1 MSSTKGKIV
10 RLMSGLLGRATVAA
24 VEDVGGFRRVVFR
37 CEIPAFSGGTKVQI
51 LLPSD
56 DVRTYTPV
64 RAPGGMVLL
73 GWKQAG
79 GPGSHWLTQARVG
92 EELPFFGPQRSLALA
107 PGPVVLVGDE
117 TSVAAAASLELDR
130 PGQVHAVIASDV
142 ASDVRDSAASVGLH
156 HVEVVPR
163 GHAAEAAN
171 LVQCRLSTW
180 PDATVVA
187 LTGGSELVLGVR
199 SALRRSGVQNIKTKT
214 YWIPGKAGLD

>member
-1 MSSTKGKIV
+1 MSSTKGKIA
-10 RLMSGLLGRATVAA
+10 RLMSGLLKRATVGE
-24 VEDVGGFRRVVFR
+24 VEDVGGFRRVVLR
-37 CEIPAFSGGTKVQI
+37 CELPAFSGGTKVQI

-73 GWKQAG
+73 GWQQAG

-92 EELPFFGPQRSLALA
+92 DVLPFFGPQRSLELA

-130 PGQVHAVIASDV
+130 PGQVHAVIASDA
-142 ASDVRDSAASVGLH
+142 ASDVRGAAASIGLH
-156 HVEVVPR
+156 HVEVVSR
-163 GHAAEAAN
+163 GKAAEAAN
-171 LVQCRLSTW
+171 LVERRLSTW
-180 PDATVVA
+180 VDATVA

-199 SALRRSGVQNIKTKT
+199 SALRQSGVRKIKTKT